1 MKNLEQPINENLN
14 KEGFENEK
22 LFDNNNQTFTSK
34 HCESVE
40 SLDEK
45 INSEIGSENLGKFKD
60 AESLLKAYNSLQAE
74 FTKKSQRLSELEN
87 DFKPVAKSEKIN
99 ATVEEIF
106 NKYSIAEPFKEKLK
120 QSLADIDSDN
130 YVELAEQNLIKLLA
144 ENYQSPENLIKNEE
158 FLSNYVLNNEEVKT
172 VIIKEYL
179 SKLKS
184 VPNVKV
190 TTNFNSSIPASPPN
204 VVKTISEA
212 GSIAKSIIKKQ

>member
-1 MKNLEQPINENLN
+1 M
-14 KEGFENEK
+14 
-22 LFDNNNQTFTSK
+22 
-34 HCESVE
+34 
-40 SLDEK
+40 
-45 INSEIGSENLGKFKD
+45 
-60 AESLLKAYNSLQAE
+60 
-74 FTKKSQRLSELEN
+74 
-87 DFKPVAKSEKIN
+87 
-99 ATVEEIF
+99 
-106 NKYSIAEPFKEKLK
+106 
-120 QSLADIDSDN
+120 ADIDSDN